1 MLWRTEYRNHLPYFS
16 IVIGLTV
23 AAGIATAA
31 APHVEVFAVVLAMT
45 GLVAWVATTV
55 YVAAATLRFL
65 TLGGDTLLHVSA
77 LSPWRLTARK
87 ALVLGS
93 YMVLQHIATLLAQ
106 APHISDTVGAERT
119 QVFAYLFMAKVVS
132 IASFLIAVVLVATL
146 AKTMRRRG
154 PATTLFVVALVV
166 VVTAQAI
173 MLWRLGAPDTQ
184 SFFIGVGGEF
194 LTANLYANVLPLIL
208 TGPAEGFLPPIT
220 GLSVVLNAGAIASM
234 LLMTVALI
242 RWRRFDH
249 VAL

>member
-1 MLWRTEYRNHLPYFS
+1 MLWRVEYRNHLPYFS

-55 YVAAATLRFL
+55 YVAAAILRFL

-77 LSPWRLTARK
+77 LSPWRLTTRK

-93 YMVLQHIATLLAQ
+93 YMVAQHIATLLAQ

-119 QVFAYLFMAKVVS
+119 QVFAYLFAAKVVS
-132 IASFLIAVVLVATL
+132 IATFLIAVVLAGAL
-146 AKTMRRRG
+146 AKAMRRRG
-154 PATTLFVVALVV
+154 PATTVFAVVLVL

-173 MLWRLGAPDTQ
+173 LLWRLGAPDTQ
-184 SFFIGVGGEF
+184 SFFIGVGGDF
-194 LTANLYANVLPLIL
+194 TTANLYANVLPLVL
-208 TGPAEGFLPPIT
+208 TGPAEGFLPSIT
-220 GLSVVLNAGAIASM
+220 GLSMMLNASVAAFM
-234 LLMTVALI
+234 LVGSLALI
-242 RWRRFDH
+242 RWRTFDH
-249 VAL
+249 VGL

>member
-1 MLWRTEYRNHLPYFS
+1 MLWRVEYRNHLPYFS
-16 IVIGLTV
+16 IAIGLTV

-31 APHVEVFAVVLAMT
+31 APQVEVFAVVLAMT

-55 YVAAATLRFL
+55 YVAAAILRFL
-65 TLGGDTLLHVSA
+65 TLGNDTLLHLSA

-93 YMVLQHIATLLAQ
+93 YMVVQHITTLLAQ
-106 APHISDTVGAERT
+106 APHISDTVGAESA

-154 PATTLFVVALVV
+154 TATTLFVVGLVV

-184 SFFIGVGGEF
+184 SFFIGVGGDF
-194 LTANLYANVLPLIL
+194 ITANLYANVLPLVL
-208 TGPAEGFLPPIT
+208 TGPAEGFLPSIT
-220 GLSVVLNAGAIASM
+220 GLSVALNAGAIACM
-234 LLMTVALI
+234 LLVTLALI